1 MSYLANNCVRTE
13 RAYRDVKPYRGP
25 TQVEVPLTTEN
36 ITAAVATLSVPD
48 GFSRRM
54 MRARQVLERV
64 RANRKPTR

>member
-1 MSYLANNCVRTE
+1 MYQANNCILPE

-25 TQVEVPLTTEN
+25 AQVEVPLTTEN